1 MKAVL
6 NLWSHLEKIKNRTI
20 VVEDD
25 KMEILNSFFVNLEKH
40 YFAKTG
46 YAQFCFIGSDFFYL
60 PQSKLKAF
68 HYLSGLFKSFNVVLE
83 LTVSTILGIIFLNTI
98 NCCNI
103 VH

>member
-6 NLWSHLEKIKNRTI
+6 NLWDYLGKIKNKTI
-20 VVEDD
+20 TVDD
-25 KMEILNSFFVNLEKH
+25 EKMEILNSFFINLEKH
-40 YFAKTG
+40 YFAKTE

-83 LTVSTILGIIFLNTI
+83 LTVSTIIGIFFLYFFNDHNQIF
-98 NCCNI
+98 
-103 VH
+103 